1 MAKPKPTTKPAKKPA
16 PKVAK
21 AAPKVAKP
29 APKAAKAAPKIAKMP
44 PKKASGVQVPAKPT
58 HVSSSSLPG
67 AVVPFALE
75 VMAVNGAVTVYTE
88 GTVDLAISPPEWCAA
103 APTPPSPRR
112 WLHLVQLNPAND
124 GFVILGAL
132 GAASAPRIPAS
143 GGWAR
148 PIIDG
153 PLRVI
158 ASERL
163 LTRDELQIVL
173 DGGHTGKP
181 TPTEPPYT

>member
-29 APKAAKAAPKIAKMP
+29 APKAAKAAPKVAKVP

-103 APTPPSPRR
+103 TVQRTTPR
-112 WLHLVQLNPAND
+112 D
-124 GFVILGAL
+124 D
-132 GAASAPRIPAS
+132 SA
-143 GGWAR
+143 
-148 PIIDG
+148 
-153 PLRVI
+153 RVI
-158 ASERL
+158 DHHGFRRRGSDVQSDVQGRSH
-163 LTRDELQIVL
+163 R
-173 DGGHTGKP
+173 
-181 TPTEPPYT
+181 